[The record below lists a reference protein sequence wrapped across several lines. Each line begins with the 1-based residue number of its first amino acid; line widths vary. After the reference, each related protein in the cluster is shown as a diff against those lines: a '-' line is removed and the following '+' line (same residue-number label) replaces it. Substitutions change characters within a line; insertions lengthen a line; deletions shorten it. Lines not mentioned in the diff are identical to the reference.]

1 MDINQPVGE
10 VETSG
15 SKKLIIGVLVVLV
28 VALGGYFY
36 YQNRTAQPV
45 STEPIK
51 IGAILPLTG
60 DLATYG
66 EGIKN
71 AANLAIENSGMK
83 DKIQIV
89 FEDDVTCTVAKD
101 VGAAQKLINL
111 DKVNGIVGP
120 ICSSAVLAVA
130 QITEQNKLT
139 LISPVATSKSIT
151 DAGEYIFRTIVSDV
165 DKSVAVANY
174 AYNKG
179 YRKAALFY
187 DAGQDAMVQQ
197 KADVKE
203 TFVGLGGAIV
213 IDQSY
218 KTGDRDFRTQFT
230 KIKQSDADVIFIGG
244 VPKEAALAIK
254 QAREL
259 GIKLPFIATET
270 SMGTQDV
277 IDNAGSAADGLVFP
291 FSTTPDNKESKD
303 FIASYKAKYGQ
314 EPPAYAAEGYDATM
328 LLIKAITQSDRTP
341 EDIQKQLFKIGNNY
355 YGASGLIT
363 FDKNGDVQKPMV
375 IKMILNGQFVNAD

>member
-1 MDINQPVGE
+1 MDKTTKTIVA
-10 VETSG
+10 
-15 SKKLIIGVLVVLV
+15 IA
-28 VALGGYFY
+28 VALIVIIGGYFVY
-36 YQNRTAQPV
+36 KDSSQPA

-83 DKIQIV
+83 DKIQII
-89 FEDDVTCTVAKD
+89 FEDDQTCTPTND
-101 VGAAQKLINL
+101 VSAAQKLINL

-120 ICSSAVLAVA
+120 ICSGSTLAVA
-130 QITEQNKLT
+130 PITEQNKLT
-139 LISPVATSKSIT
+139 IISPVATSKSIT
-151 DAGEYIFRTIVSDV
+151 NAGNYIFRTIASDA
-165 DKSVAVANY
+165 DKSIAVTKY
-174 AYNKG
+174 AYKKG
-179 YRKAALFY
+179 YKKAALFY
-187 DAGQDAMVQQ
+187 DAAQDAMVQQ
-197 KADVKE
+197 KADTKE

-213 IDQSY
+213 ADQSY
-218 KTGDRDFRTQFT
+218 KTGDKDFRTQLT

-270 SMGTQDV
+270 SLGTQDV
-277 IDNAGSAADGLVFP
+277 IDVAGSAADGLVFP

-303 FIASYKAKYGQ
+303 FIADYKAKYGQ

-328 LLIKAITQSDRTP
+328 LLIKAIAKSDRTP
-341 EDIQKQLFKIGNNY
+341 EDIQKQLFKVGNNY

-363 FDKNGDVQKPMV
+363 FDKNGDVQKPMI
-375 IKMILNGQFVNAD
+375 IKMIKNDQFINAD

>member
-1 MDINQPVGE
+1 MDDTNQYSPVE
-10 VETSG
+10 ASG
-15 SKKLIIGVLVVLV
+15 SKKVIIGIIVVLV
-28 VALGGYFY
+28 VAIGGYFY
-36 YQNRTAQPV
+36 FLNRV
-45 STEPIK
+45 SQSVSAEPIK

-83 DKIQIV
+83 DKIQII
-89 FEDDVTCTVAKD
+89 FENDGTCTPAND
-101 VGAAQKLINL
+101 ISAAQKLINL

-130 QITEQNKLT
+130 QTTEQNKLT
-139 LISPVATSKSIT
+139 IISPVATSKSVT
-151 DAGEYIFRTIVSDV
+151 SAGDYIFRVIASDV
-165 DKSVAVANY
+165 DKSVAVAKY

-179 YRKAALFY
+179 YKKAALFF

-197 KADVKE
+197 KADTKE
-203 TFVGLGGAIV
+203 TFIGLGGTISV
-213 IDQSY
+213 DQSF

-244 VPKEAALAIK
+244 VPKEAAFAIK

-270 SMGTQDV
+270 SVGTQDM

-291 FSTTPDNKESKD
+291 FGATPDNKEFND

-328 LLIKAITQSDRTP
+328 LLIKAIAQSDRTP
-341 EDIQKQLFKIGNNY
+341 ENIQKQLFEIGNNY

-375 IKMILNGQFVNAD
+375 IKMIKNGQFVNAD